1 MYELMRQIYPEETQ
15 EPNGLIATCKL
26 RTYQKQSLAFMIN
39 RENGTN
45 DPDWEDFTAQ
55 RRVGSRYG
63 SYHSLNKV
71 RCGLLCDEVG
81 MGKSLV
87 CIALVLANPSNFK
100 PMTDAQFKKATRRIK
115 MERLKSHRYQ
125 PSMVSYLPASIRT
138 KVAQVQVLQY
148 IPASSCYGY
157 KKVTKRRVITENE
170 ANAISNNVNRPES
183 IRKETKAGMKRYRKE
198 QYLYKAKE
206 IQIEANN
213 ARIQREYLAMQ
224 TNILQRQMYPVKT
237 TIIATTCTLVG
248 QWYDEIKTFAPNLVV
263 KVCHGSFRSHPDFVD
278 PKQFSFDIRRIDIL
292 LSVSTTKLPDAF
304 KKISFH
310 RIIADEIHRYAIPS
324 MSSLRLVSKHW
335 GNVFLIYWAANWV
348 LLIF

>member
-15 EPNGLIATCKL
+15 APNGLIATCKL

-55 RRVGSRYG
+55 RRVGGSNRYG
-63 SYHSLNKV
+63 GNTHFLNKV

-100 PMTDAQFKKATRRIK
+100 PMTDAQFKKATV
-115 MERLKSHRYQ
+115 ELRLMKGLKQSTIYQ
-125 PSMVSYLPASIRT
+125 PPMVSYLPVSIRT
-138 KVAQVQVLQY
+138 KLA
-148 IPASSCYGY
+148 
-157 KKVTKRRVITENE
+157 KVWPWSWIETIRDITENE
-170 ANAISNNVNRPES
+170 ANAISNDVNRPES
-183 IRKETKAGMKRYRKE
+183 IRKETKAGMKRYRESRDLK
-198 QYLYKAKE
+198 KAKE
-206 IQIEANN
+206 IQIDANN
-213 ARIQREYLAMQ
+213 ARIKREYLAMQ
-224 TNILQRQMYPVKT
+224 TNILQQQMYPVKT

-248 QWYDEIKTFAPNLVV
+248 QWYDEIKKFAPTLVV

-278 PKQFSFDIRRIDIL
+278 PKQLSFDIRRIDIL

-304 KKISFH
+304 KMISFH

-324 MSSLRLVSKHW
+324 MSSLRLVSKH
-335 GNVFLIYWAANWV
+335 
-348 LLIF
+348 

>member
-1 MYELMRQIYPEETQ
+1 MYELMRQIYPEETE

-55 RRVGSRYG
+55 RRVGNSNRLG
-63 SYHSLNKV
+63 GNTHFLNKV

-100 PMTDAQFKKATRRIK
+100 PMTDAQFKKATV
-115 MERLKSHRYQ
+115 ELRLMKGLKQSTIYQ
-125 PSMVSYLPASIRT
+125 PPMVSYLPVSIRT
-138 KVAQVQVLQY
+138 KMAKDWLWGEK
-148 IPASSCYGY
+148 I
-157 KKVTKRRVITENE
+157 RDITENE
-170 ANAISNNVNRPES
+170 ANAISNDVNRPES
-183 IRKETKAGMKRYRKE
+183 IRKETKAGMKRYRESRDLK
-198 QYLYKAKE
+198 KAKE
-206 IQIEANN
+206 IQIDANN
-213 ARIQREYLAMQ
+213 ARIKREYLAMQ
-224 TNILQRQMYPVKT
+224 TNILQQQMYPVKT

-248 QWYDEIKTFAPNLVV
+248 QWYDEIKKFAPNLVV

-278 PKQFSFDIRRIDIL
+278 PKQLSFDIRRIDIL
-292 LSVSTTKLPDAF
+292 LSVSTTKLRDAF
-304 KKISFH
+304 KMISFH

-324 MSSLRLVSKHW
+324 MSSLRLVSKH
-335 GNVFLIYWAANWV
+335 
-348 LLIF
+348 

>member
-1 MYELMRQIYPEETQ
+1 MYELMRQIYPEETE

-55 RRVGSRYG
+55 RRVGNSNRYG
-63 SYHSLNKV
+63 GNTHFLNKV

-100 PMTDAQFKKATRRIK
+100 PMTDAQFKKATV
-115 MERLKSHRYQ
+115 ELRLMKGLKQSTIYQ
-125 PSMVSYLPASIRT
+125 PPMVSYLPVSIRT
-138 KVAQVQVLQY
+138 RVAQVRVLKY
-148 IPASSCYGY
+148 IPASSRYGY
-157 KKVTKRRVITENE
+157 ETVTKRRDITENE
-170 ANAISNNVNRPES
+170 ANAISNDVNRPES
-183 IRKETKAGMKRYRKE
+183 IRKETKAGMKRYRESRDLK
-198 QYLYKAKE
+198 KAKE
-206 IQIEANN
+206 IQIDANN
-213 ARIQREYLAMQ
+213 ARIKREYLAMQ
-224 TNILQRQMYPVKT
+224 TNILQQQMYPVKT

-248 QWYDEIKTFAPNLVV
+248 QWYDEIKKFAPTLVV

-278 PKQFSFDIRRIDIL
+278 PKQLSFDIRRIDIL

-304 KKISFH
+304 KMISFH

-324 MSSLRLVSKHW
+324 MSSLRLVSKH
-335 GNVFLIYWAANWV
+335 
-348 LLIF
+348 

>member
-1 MYELMRQIYPEETQ
+1 MYELMRQIYPEETK

-55 RRVGSRYG
+55 RRLGNSNRYG
-63 SYHSLNKV
+63 GNTHFLNKV

-100 PMTDAQFKKATRRIK
+100 PMTDAQFKKATV
-115 MERLKSHRYQ
+115 ELRLMKGLKQSTIYQ
-125 PSMVSYLPASIRT
+125 PPMVSYLPVSIRT
-138 KVAQVQVLQY
+138 KMAKDWLWGEK
-148 IPASSCYGY
+148 I
-157 KKVTKRRVITENE
+157 RDITENE
-170 ANAISNNVNRPES
+170 ANAISNDVNRPES
-183 IRKETKAGMKRYRKE
+183 IRKETKAGMKRYRESRDLK
-198 QYLYKAKE
+198 KAKE
-206 IQIEANN
+206 IQIDANN
-213 ARIQREYLAMQ
+213 ARIKREYLAMQ
-224 TNILQRQMYPVKT
+224 TNILQQQMYPVKT

-248 QWYDEIKTFAPNLVV
+248 QWYDEIKKFAPNLVV

-278 PKQFSFDIRRIDIL
+278 PKQLSFDIRRIDIL

-304 KKISFH
+304 KMISFH

-324 MSSLRLVSKHW
+324 MSSLRLVSKH
-335 GNVFLIYWAANWV
+335 
-348 LLIF
+348 

>member
-15 EPNGLIATCKL
+15 EPKSLIATCKL

-55 RRVGSRYG
+55 RRLGPPYYG
-63 SYHSLNKV
+63 GNTHFLNKV

-100 PMTDAQFKKATRRIK
+100 PMTDAQFKKATV
-115 MERLKSHRYQ
+115 ELRLMKGLKQSTIYQ
-125 PSMVSYLPASIRT
+125 PPMVSYLPVSSRT
-138 KVAQVQVLQY
+138 KMAKDWLWGEK
-148 IPASSCYGY
+148 I
-157 KKVTKRRVITENE
+157 RDITENE
-170 ANAISNNVNRPES
+170 ADAISYDVNRPES

-198 QYLYKAKE
+198 KYLKNAKE

-248 QWYDEIKTFAPNLVV
+248 QWYDEIKKFAPTLVV

-278 PKQFSFDIRRIDIL
+278 PKRSSFDIRRIDIL

-304 KKISFH
+304 KMISFH

-335 GNVFLIYWAANWV
+335 GHVFLIYLIVVVQMV
-348 LLIF
+348 LC

>member
-1 MYELMRQIYPEETQ
+1 MYELMRQIYPEETE

-55 RRVGSRYG
+55 RRLGNSNYT
-63 SYHSLNKV
+63 HTLNKV

-100 PMTDAQFKKATRRIK
+100 PMTDAQFKKATV
-115 MERLKSHRYQ
+115 ELRLMKGLKQSTIYQ
-125 PSMVSYLPASIRT
+125 PPMVSYLPVSIRT
-138 KVAQVQVLQY
+138 KMAKDWLWGEK
-148 IPASSCYGY
+148 I
-157 KKVTKRRVITENE
+157 RDITENE
-170 ANAISNNVNRPES
+170 ANAISNDVNRPES
-183 IRKETKAGMKRYRKE
+183 IRKETKAGMKRYREELDLKM
-198 QYLYKAKE
+198 AKE
-206 IQIEANN
+206 IQIDANN
-213 ARIQREYLAMQ
+213 ARIKREYLAMQ
-224 TNILQRQMYPVKT
+224 TNILQQQMYPVKT

-248 QWYDEIKTFAPNLVV
+248 QWYDEIKKFAPNLVV

-278 PKQFSFDIRRIDIL
+278 PKQLSFDIRRIDIL

-304 KKISFH
+304 KMISFH

-324 MSSLRLVSKHW
+324 MSSLRLVSKH
-335 GNVFLIYWAANWV
+335 
-348 LLIF
+348 

>member
-1 MYELMRQIYPEETQ
+1 MYELMRQIYPEETE

-55 RRVGSRYG
+55 RRVGNSNRYG
-63 SYHSLNKV
+63 GNTHFLNKV

-100 PMTDAQFKKATRRIK
+100 PMTDAQFKKATV
-115 MERLKSHRYQ
+115 ELRLMKGLKQSTIYQ
-125 PSMVSYLPASIRT
+125 PPMVSYLPVSIRT
-138 KVAQVQVLQY
+138 KMAKDWLWGEK
-148 IPASSCYGY
+148 I
-157 KKVTKRRVITENE
+157 RDITENE
-170 ANAISNNVNRPES
+170 ANAISNDVNRPES
-183 IRKETKAGMKRYRKE
+183 IRKETKAGMKRYREELDLKM
-198 QYLYKAKE
+198 AKE
-206 IQIEANN
+206 IQIDANN
-213 ARIQREYLAMQ
+213 ARIKREYLAMQ
-224 TNILQRQMYPVKT
+224 TNILQQQMYPVKT

-248 QWYDEIKTFAPNLVV
+248 QWYDEIKKFAPTLVV

-278 PKQFSFDIRRIDIL
+278 PKRSSFDIRRIDIL

-304 KKISFH
+304 KMISFH

-324 MSSLRLVSKHW
+324 MSSLRLVSKH
-335 GNVFLIYWAANWV
+335 
-348 LLIF
+348 